1 MRKLL
6 IASTAVFIASTAPSL
21 AQEHSWCARTI
32 TNDSGDCSFNSFRQ
46 CMATVSG
53 QAGDCITNPRMA
65 FDQMQGP
72 RGAQHHGWDN
82 GNGNTSNR
90 W

>member
-1 MRKLL
+1 MRRLL
-6 IASTAVFIASTAPSL
+6 IASTAVFISSTAPSL

-53 QAGDCITNPRMA
+53 QAGDCIANPGMA
-65 FDQMQGP
+65 FDQARP
-72 RGAQHHGWDN
+72 HHGGQTNGWDN
-82 GNGNTSNR
+82 GSRSNR

>member
-6 IASTAVFIASTAPSL
+6 IASTAIFIAGTAPSF

-32 TNDSGDCSFNSFRQ
+32 TNDSGDCSFDSFRQ

-53 QAGDCITNPRMA
+53 QAGDCISNPRMA
-65 FDQMQGP
+65 YDQVPGP
-72 RGAQHHGWDN
+72 RGGRQHGWTNQNWSN
-82 GNGNTSNR
+82 GNR